1 MLILSRK
8 TNESIMIGDQIQ
20 ISIVDVKGDQVKVGI
35 KAPKTVK
42 VYREE
47 VYRAIQQENIEAV
60 KAKPETLP
68 KLDNLLQKSAKGKRD
83 AGGGEGADRGA
94 KRPGGGQGRDGRE
107 GMDGSI
113 ADDP

>member
-8 TNESIMIGDQIQ
+8 TNESIMIGDKIE
-20 ISIVDVKGDQVKVGI
+20 ISIIDVKGDQVKVGI

-68 KLDNLLQKSAKGKRD
+68 KLDNLLQKSVTGKHGEQTNQGEVGDRD
-83 AGGGEGADRGA
+83 AE
-94 KRPGGGQGRDGRE
+94 DGTT
-107 GMDGSI
+107 SS
-113 ADDP
+113 